1 MIPKPTFLLAHARS
15 IDFQDIQNFYDEQEQ
30 LTVVSRSGETYP
42 LVTEDMFGWTESKT
56 MRAPGDDD
64 PDPED
69 EGCY

>member
-1 MIPKPTFLLAHARS
+1 MTPKPTFLLAHASS
-15 IDFQDIQNFYDEQEQ
+15 IDFQNVQDYYDEQQQ
-30 LTVVSRSGETYP
+30 LTVISRAGETYP
-42 LVTEDMFGWTESKT
+42 LVAEDEFGWTESKT